1 MDAGILERDPVTFE
15 VVRGGFYAI
24 CEEMKSVMTRAS
36 FSPLLSLSSD
46 LSCALLDHEGEVVAQ
61 GNDIPVHLGA
71 MPFTGRGVL
80 AVIPAG
86 EWRPGDAVLTNDP
99 YAGGTHLPDMTL
111 MTPIFDQKGV
121 SGFAASRVHWPDVG
135 GSAAGSS
142 TVTDDIIK
150 EGIRIPPVR
159 ILRDGVLDA
168 GLARVLFANMRVPDD
183 RMGDLR
189 AQIACN
195 ERGAARVG
203 ELARR
208 YGGEAIREVMAA
220 TQSYSQLQV
229 EAALESLADGEYR
242 AECRLDGD
250 GYATDPGSGDF
261 AIRVTISKRG
271 RAIVCDFTGTSPQ
284 ARGPVNA
291 PIAVTAS
298 AAYYVLL
305 AISGGAAPPNSGA
318 YRPMRII
325 APEGSLVNPR
335 PPAPVVAAN
344 TETSNRLAD
353 LLLDALSP
361 ALGDASIG
369 GSYGSAGVFTI
380 GGWDPIRGR
389 AFVHLE
395 TIGGGMGASREAPG
409 LSGHRVHMGNTM
421 NLPAEAV
428 EASLPVRVEAY
439 ELVDGSGGPGRN
451 TGGMGVR
458 RAVRALADNIEFSV
472 LSERALHP
480 APGAA
485 GGGAG
490 GCARFYVRRANGEV
504 DELASKTV
512 AGRLAKGDCLTIE
525 TAGGGGWGEPPA

>member
-1 MDAGILERDPVTFE
+1 VSASILERDPVTFE
-15 VVRGGFYAI
+15 VVRGGLSAI

-36 FSPLLSLSSD
+36 FSPLLSLSAD
-46 LSCALLDHEGEVVAQ
+46 LSCALLDAEGEVVAQ

-80 AVIPAG
+80 AIVPRE

-99 YAGGTHLPDMTL
+99 YLGGTHLPDMTL
-111 MTPIFDQKGV
+111 MTAIFDESGLL
-121 SGFAASRVHWPDVG
+121 GFAASRVHWPDVG

-142 TVTDDIIK
+142 TVTDDIVK

-159 ILRDGVLDA
+159 ILRDGALDA

-183 RMGDLR
+183 RIGDLR

-195 ERGAARVG
+195 ERGAHRVG
-203 ELARR
+203 ELVRR
-208 YGGEAIREVMAA
+208 YGGEAIRDVMSAA
-220 TQSYSQLQV
+220 QSYSRLQV
-229 EAALESLADGEYR
+229 EQALESLADGEYR
-242 AECRLDGD
+242 AECHLDGD
-250 GYATDPGSGDF
+250 GYVTDRGDGDLRL
-261 AIRVTISKRG
+261 RVTIVKKG
-271 RAIVCDFTGTSPQ
+271 RSIACDFQGTSAQ
-284 ARGPVNA
+284 TRGPVNA
-291 PIAVTAS
+291 PLAVTAS

-305 AISGGAAPPNSGA
+305 AIAGGAAPPNSGA
-318 YRPMRII
+318 YAAMRIA

-361 ALGDASIG
+361 ALGDAAIG
-369 GSYGSAGVFTI
+369 GSYGSAGVFTV
-380 GGWDPIRGR
+380 GGWDPVRER

-395 TIGGGMGASREAPG
+395 TIGGGMGASRNAPG
-409 LSGHRVHMGNTM
+409 LNGHRVHMGNTM

-428 EASLPVRVEAY
+428 EASLPVRIEAY
-439 ELVDGSGGPGRN
+439 ELIEGSGGEGRN
-451 TGGMGVR
+451 AGGMGVR
-458 RAVRALADNIEFSV
+458 RVVRALADGIEFSV

-485 GGGAG
+485 GARSGKP
-490 GCARFYVRRANGEV
+490 ARFYVERAAGGV
-504 DELASKTV
+504 HELASKTV
-512 AGRLAKGDCLTIE
+512 AGRLGKGDRLVIE
-525 TAGGGGWGEPPA
+525 TAGGGGWGAPPA